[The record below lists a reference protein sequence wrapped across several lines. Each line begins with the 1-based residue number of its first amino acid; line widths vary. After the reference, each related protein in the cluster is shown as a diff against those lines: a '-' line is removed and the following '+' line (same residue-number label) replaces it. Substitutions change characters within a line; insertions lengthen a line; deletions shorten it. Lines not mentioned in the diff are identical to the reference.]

1 MGKRTD
7 GRRID
12 PPQKSSS
19 GLHPRTRANDQ
30 GAICEGIIHTL
41 RINLEREL
49 YADGSDMRTYRVRIE
64 LPVVALYKGSSMRLY
79 TATFTS

>member
-1 MGKRTD
+1 MDAQTD
-7 GRRID
+7 GRWID
-12 PPQKSSS
+12 PSQKSSS
-19 GLHPRTRANDQ
+19 ELRPCTRTNDQ

-41 RINLEREL
+41 CIHRPGEL

-64 LPVVALYKGSSMRLY
+64 LPLVAICEGSSMRLY